1 MCVLPFS
8 YFTLN
13 SSEFTIRHKNTK
25 IITNVPRLNNFP
37 MFSFGS
43 LADILHKVMS
53 IILMTM
59 QITNHDASTAKN
71 NSTITN
77 SG

>member
-1 MCVLPFS
+1 M
-8 YFTLN
+8 
-13 SSEFTIRHKNTK
+13 RHKNTK

-37 MFSFGS
+37 MLSFGS
-43 LADILHKVMS
+43 LFNILHKAMS

-59 QITNHDASTAKN
+59 QITNHNAATAKN